1 MKKILFVLMFFSL
14 ASSFSAYSVEGRFRN
29 GCELIYSTINLE
41 DREESISLYKKDQVA
56 YFRND
61 TAFVVAVTFDHDLD
75 PFWRADELQHLPI
88 EGQFAYDIAEKI
100 IYASAGKL
108 YETYWKD
115 EAWTEGKTLKIKMK
129 DKNKEDSNLPKAN
142 DIEAI
147 FNPTLTKDGKRLFF
161 SAVSEGQDKM
171 GLDLWCSELNGKGE
185 WETPRHLG
193 FGVNS
198 SANEDF
204 PFVVGDTLLYFSS
217 DRPGGLGWDLYY
229 IDLREQNPKVNFSV
243 LSTVGDELG
252 LVIVEDRVHV
262 ISNKRGNNDIYKAQL
277 PPRKRNS
284 IKEVAPIAKAEE
296 DTVANKKA
304 DDIVNNLKKAESE
317 GTEIQADIPDEKKDS
332 IYIASIKSAAENES
346 SEKITENISGTFDKR
361 IFYFDLNDDRL
372 SSRYDKDFDLLIDF
386 ISKNSDKKFLISGFT
401 DERGTEE
408 YNLELSKRRAKR
420 VYNVLCKRGVNP
432 KRLMFVGLGT
442 QGLVVKDA
450 KTEDEHQKNRR
461 VEIRIVD

>member
-1 MKKILFVLMFFSL
+1 MKKILFVLMLLSL
-14 ASSFSAYSVEGRFRN
+14 ASSFSAYSVEERFRN

-108 YETYWKD
+108 YESYWKD
-115 EAWTEGKTLKIKMK
+115 EAWTAGKSLKIKMK
-129 DKNKEDSNLPKAN
+129 DKKDVASNLPNAK
-142 DIEAI
+142 DIQAV

-161 SAVSEGQDKM
+161 SAVSDGQVER

-185 WETPRHLG
+185 WEKPRHLG
-193 FGVNS
+193 FDVNS
-198 SANEDF
+198 DANEDF

-229 IDLREQNPKVNFSV
+229 IDLREQNPKVKFSV

-277 PPRKRNS
+277 PPRKRKS
-284 IKEVAPIAKAEE
+284 VKSGDAAAKAE
-296 DTVANKKA
+296 NKKT
-304 DDIVNNLKKAESE
+304 DSVVNLKKAESE
-317 GTEIQADIPDEKKDS
+317 GKEVQADIPEEKKDS
-332 IYIASIKSAAENES
+332 LYIASIKSAAENES

-372 SSRYDKDFDLLIDF
+372 SSRYDKDFDQLMDF
-386 ISKNSDKKFLISGFT
+386 INKNPDKRFLISGFT

-442 QGLVVKDA
+442 QGLVIKNA
-450 KTEDEHQKNRR
+450 KKESEHQKNRR
-461 VEIRIVD
+461 VEIRLVD